1 MLPETW
7 VIIVALAF
15 GLGIVIYQIMSLSR
29 KTGTPI
35 TSAQISAGIDKFKG
49 LAAELEKVGLMAVA
63 SADQIVKGEGID
75 INDLKFQEAFQYVDK
90 WSNQILG
97 IDLEPEMI
105 KKVVEGSYKIYK
117 ETISNQAPSATL
129 ENIITRE

>member
-7 VIIVALAF
+7 ITIVALAF
-15 GLGIVIYQIMSLSR
+15 GLGIVIYMIVSSSKR
-29 KTGTPI
+29 TGTPI
-35 TSAQISAGIDKFKG
+35 TSAQISAGIDQFKG

-117 ETISNQAPSATL
+117 ETITNQAPSATL